1 MPCAKVWE
9 LIGTRVVD
17 HPLPASLACDT
28 RGTISAA
35 EFRADKC
42 NTGGRNGEKD
52 GVRQAQA
59 SELGGM
65 TMGLRCRRLGKVGL
79 L

>member
-1 MPCAKVWE
+1 M
-9 LIGTRVVD
+9 VD
-17 HPLPASLACDT
+17 HPLPPSLVCRR
-28 RGTISAA
+28 RGTINAA

-42 NTGGRNGEKD
+42 DTGGRNGEKD

-65 TMGLRCRRLGKVGL
+65 TLRLRCRWLGKVGL